1 MTVLSIDEV
10 FQFAIRIEENGE
22 RFYRKSA
29 ERLESEGLKNMFNF
43 LADEETRHKEV
54 FINMLKKIESYQSL
68 ENYPEDYF
76 AYIRAYA
83 DRIVFS
89 EKDLEKK
96 LSRIEKIEDIVDFGI
111 KKELDSILYYQ
122 ELKRLVPEKY
132 HELLEKIIDEERKH
146 FLKLSNVLAELKNIR
161 EA

>member
-1 MTVLSIDEV
+1 MAALSIDEV

-22 RFYRKSA
+22 KFYRKSA
-29 ERLESEGLKNMFNF
+29 EKLAREDLKNIFNF
-43 LADEETRHKEV
+43 LADEEIRHKEV
-54 FINMLKKIESYQSL
+54 FTNMLRKIETYQST
-68 ENYPEDYF
+68 EKYPEDYF

-96 LSRIEKIEDIVDFGI
+96 LSTIEEIVDVVDFAI
-111 KKELDSILYYQ
+111 RKELDSILYYQ
-122 ELKRLVPEKY
+122 EVKRLVPERY
-132 HELLEKIIDEERKH
+132 HELLEKIVNEERKH
-146 FLKLSNVLAELKNIR
+146 FLKLSRVLAELKNIK